1 VTTSATDPATAPT
14 PDAAEPAPAAAR
26 PGPSGLFQ
34 ATAIIAT
41 IGVVVALIGLGLL
54 FLPVQTPTQDCGT
67 SIGFLLDGR
76 VNELVSE
83 TAPPA
88 GITPAEAKAN
98 NAQPCRSRVAD
109 RTKPAAVLFVAG
121 MVAALGAATT
131 EVAVRAT
138 RWFRRRPPHPKRSA
152 AKAPAAPGSSGPPA
166 QGTEPSGSEQAGS

>member
-1 VTTSATDPATAPT
+1 MTTSAAEPATAP
-14 PDAAEPAPAAAR
+14 PAAEPAPASAR
-26 PGPSGLFQ
+26 PGPTGIFQ

-83 TAPPA
+83 TDPPA

-98 NAQPCRSRVAD
+98 NASPCRSRVAD
-109 RTKPAAVLFVAG
+109 RTKPAAVLFGAG

-131 EVAVRAT
+131 EVAIRST
-138 RWFRRRPPHPKRSA
+138 RRFRRRRVPPP
-152 AKAPAAPGSSGPPA
+152 APAS
-166 QGTEPSGSEQAGS
+166 